1 MQFSQLT
8 ASSSLH
14 WNVESALLEENEKVA
29 EVELVIE
36 GGVESIVVC
45 GKVVSMVQVQ
55 VASEASV
62 LPA

>member
-1 MQFSQLT
+1 M
-8 ASSSLH
+8 
-14 WNVESALLEENEKVA
+14 
-29 EVELVIE
+29 IE